1 MLEPFT
7 NEEVKPYLQANHL
20 ELGMTLIGMT
30 FQPRYDITMKGM
42 TLQGKAM
49 LKREKE

>member
-1 MLEPFT
+1 MLEQHT

-30 FQPRYDITMKGM
+30 FQLRNDITKEGM
-42 TLQGKAM
+42 PLQYKAM

>member
-1 MLEPFT
+1 MLEQLR

-30 FQPRYDITMKGM
+30 FQLRYDITKEGM
-42 TLQGKAM
+42 TLQYKAM